1 MSELALLKNY
11 NKIRTNF
18 NFMIVGCYRNYD
30 DIYEQTCEL
39 IDNFINDLIYCDEKT
54 FNAYCCQLYDDAKVT
69 SGNIYRYVIT
79 AFDDISWMISFE

>member
-1 MSELALLKNY
+1 MSELELLKNY

-18 NFMIVGCYRNYD
+18 NFIILGCYRNYD
-30 DIYEQTCEL
+30 DIYKKVTDQ
-39 IDNFINDLIYCDEKT
+39 IDNFINDLIYCDEKA

-79 AFDDISWMISFE
+79 AFEDISWMISFE